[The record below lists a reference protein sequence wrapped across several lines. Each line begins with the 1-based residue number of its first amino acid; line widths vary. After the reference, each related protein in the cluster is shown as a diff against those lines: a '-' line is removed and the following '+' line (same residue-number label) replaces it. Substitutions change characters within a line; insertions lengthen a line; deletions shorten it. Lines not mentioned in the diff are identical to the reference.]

1 MIVLPEKAVYEFI
14 ELYKKEFG
22 IVLTLEEAKNPS
34 SKFYLFIKTILEE
47 ISNQD
52 KKINFNLK
60 GGE

>member
-1 MIVLPEKAVYEFI
+1 MLPEKAFLEFI

-34 SKFYLFIKTILEE
+34 SKLYLFIKAILEE
-47 ISNQD
+47 ISIQEKNT
-52 KKINFNLK
+52 NLNLR

>member
-1 MIVLPEKAVYEFI
+1 MLPEKAIYEFR
-14 ELYKKEFG
+14 ELYRKEFG
-22 IVLTLEEAKNPS
+22 IILTLEEAKNPS

-52 KKINFNLK
+52 KNTNFNLK